1 MNYNCQCPQEIKTG
15 QTSAMCCNICG
26 KPDDPMWV
34 ISENVD
40 KSFPHGK
47 ENQVQVT
54 GLIIPAARD
63 ELANPMTI
71 KDYKKISETL
81 AYESYYDS
89 IPEAEDIETFFATI
103 GYKIIKI

>member
-40 KSFPHGK
+40 KSFPPKK
-47 ENQVQVT
+47 EKQ
-54 GLIIPAARD
+54 
-63 ELANPMTI
+63 MTVI
-71 KDYKKISETL
+71 DYKKISDELECWYWKTFPPTVK
-81 AYESYYDS
+81 EV
-89 IPEAEDIETFFATI
+89 EDDLKKL
-103 GYKIIKI
+103 GYKIVKI